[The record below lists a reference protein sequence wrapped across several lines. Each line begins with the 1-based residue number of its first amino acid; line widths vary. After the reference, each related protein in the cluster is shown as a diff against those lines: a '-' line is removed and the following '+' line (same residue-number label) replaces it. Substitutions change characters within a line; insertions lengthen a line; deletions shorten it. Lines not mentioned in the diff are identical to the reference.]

1 MRIIE
6 PASKL
11 RSIKLLETYF
21 NIKHRRQNLYK
32 ILPKLLK
39 IKNRIEEQ
47 TIKFAINQFDF
58 DFSIVFYDVTTL
70 YFETFKSDDLRK
82 PGFTK
87 DNKPN
92 QPQILIGLVVSKE
105 GFPVAYE
112 IFPGNTFEGHTLIPI
127 LKDFKSKHKI
137 KNLTVVADAAMIS
150 TENIDKLREAKI
162 DYIVGARLGNLQ
174 NTLLNDIDR
183 QLIRTDS
190 AKIRLK
196 SKFGYLIC
204 DFSKKRF
211 NKDKFEMEKQIL
223 RAQLIL
229 NNPGKAKRLK
239 FIKTT
244 EEKNQ
249 LNDELINKT
258 KILLG
263 IKGYYTNLDDKTLS
277 NELAIERYHQ
287 LYKIEQ
293 AFRIS
298 KHDLKTRPVFHFKE
312 QPIRLH
318 ILICF
323 MALAVSKYV
332 EIKSEISI
340 QSFVSICKNIT
351 DAKLLDKINNKIIL
365 KRVPLDNQI
374 FSLIN
379 KLHL

>member
-1 MRIIE
+1 
-6 PASKL
+6 
-11 RSIKLLETYF
+11 
-21 NIKHRRQNLYK
+21 
-32 ILPKLLK
+32 
-39 IKNRIEEQ
+39 
-47 TIKFAINQFDF
+47 
-58 DFSIVFYDVTTL
+58 
-70 YFETFKSDDLRK
+70 
-82 PGFTK
+82 
-87 DNKPN
+87 
-92 QPQILIGLVVSKE
+92 
-105 GFPVAYE
+105 
-112 IFPGNTFEGHTLIPI
+112 
-127 LKDFKSKHKI
+127 
-137 KNLTVVADAAMIS
+137 MIS

-277 NELAIERYHQ
+277 NELAMDRLHQ